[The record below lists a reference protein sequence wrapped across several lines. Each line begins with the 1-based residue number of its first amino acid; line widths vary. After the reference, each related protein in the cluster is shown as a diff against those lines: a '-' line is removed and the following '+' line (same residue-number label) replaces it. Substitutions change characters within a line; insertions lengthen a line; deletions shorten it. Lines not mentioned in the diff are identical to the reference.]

1 MKRLIVIGLL
11 LAMTACAGTAETR
24 ATNALAIACDSFAT
38 GLDQITPIR
47 KAGKVS
53 PDNVT
58 RVDAAIRLVTPVCS
72 SDAVVDPDTAI
83 GVVREGI
90 DLLKSVKSA
99 L

>member
-1 MKRLIVIGLL
+1 MTRYLIIGLL
-11 LAMTACAGTAETR
+11 LAVGACAGTAETR

-53 PDNVT
+53 PDNVN

-72 SDAVVDPDTAI
+72 SNAVVDPDTAI

-90 DLLKSVKSA
+90 DLLKNVKSA